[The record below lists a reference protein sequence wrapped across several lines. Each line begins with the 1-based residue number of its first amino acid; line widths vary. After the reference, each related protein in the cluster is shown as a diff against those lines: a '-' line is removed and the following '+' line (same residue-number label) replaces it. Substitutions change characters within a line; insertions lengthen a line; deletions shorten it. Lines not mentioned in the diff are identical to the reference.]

1 MRENILILEE
11 ESRKI
16 YDIVVEKEQNEEMQ
30 AQIMEEK
37 DIELEKVRVLLDDQV
52 LVNRIVQE

>member
-16 YDIVVEKEQNEEMQ
+16 YDIVVEKEQNEETQ

>member
-1 MRENILILEE
+1 
-11 ESRKI
+11 
-16 YDIVVEKEQNEEMQ
+16 VVEKEQNEEMQ

>member
-16 YDIVVEKEQNEEMQ
+16 YDIVVEKEQNEETQ

-52 LVNRIVQE
+52 LVNRIAQE